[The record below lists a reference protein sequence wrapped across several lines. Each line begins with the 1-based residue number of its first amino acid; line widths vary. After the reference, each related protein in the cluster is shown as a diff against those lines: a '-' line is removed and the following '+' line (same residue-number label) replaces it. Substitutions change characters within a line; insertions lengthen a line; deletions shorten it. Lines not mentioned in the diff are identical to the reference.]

1 MKKMILLASIAL
13 IAVSA
18 CTKKPEA
25 TDASTSTATAPAAST
40 TQVAQTA
47 TTEPKVEVT
56 DVVVGNGTEATAGK
70 DVVVHYTGTLK
81 DGTKFDSSV
90 DRNEPFPFKLG
101 VGQVIKGWDQ
111 GVQGMKVGGKR
122 KLVIPAGLAYG
133 DKAIGKIPANSTL
146 LFEVELLNVK

>member
-1 MKKMILLASIAL
+1 MKKIIVFASIAL
-13 IAVSA
+13 IAASA

-25 TDASTSTATAPAAST
+25 TDATNTAPAANT
-40 TQVAQTA
+40 AQVAQPT
-47 TTEPKVEVT
+47 TTEPKVAMT
-56 DVVVGNGTEATAGK
+56 DVVVGNGPEATAGK

-122 KLVIPAGLAYG
+122 KLVIPAELAYG

-146 LFEVELLNVK
+146 LFDVELLNVK

>member
-1 MKKMILLASIAL
+1 MKKIILLASIAL

-25 TDASTSTATAPAAST
+25 TDANTAAPAANT
-40 TQVAQTA
+40 AQVAQPA

-122 KLVIPAGLAYG
+122 KLVIPAELAYG

-146 LFEVELLNVK
+146 LFDVELLNVK